1 MIHRAAVIIA
11 GTTGRSRLVAKQGS
25 LGRLLSTA
33 SASSRFTNPNY
44 DVEAHHRQEILD
56 ALRTVRHS
64 ILLFVDPSLSAFPCL
79 SVTLL
84 CFVDIVG

>member
-1 MIHRAAVIIA
+1 MIHRTIVIIA
-11 GTTGRSRLVAKQGS
+11 DTAGRSRLVPKQPS
-25 LGRLLSTA
+25 VGRWFSTA

-56 ALRTVRHS
+56 ALRTVRRI
-64 ILLFVDPSLSAFPCL
+64 ILLFVDHFVFEFPCL

-84 CFVDIVG
+84 CLLTS